1 MSLPILIGRIALT
14 LRNVSGWAEG
24 AEMPVILEFKAKQ
37 LYMKRFFSSVCI
49 VFLAFAALVVAPAQE
64 SFQQVQSRITEFT
77 LANGLRFIILERHQA
92 PVASFYTYVDA
103 GSAQEKTGLTGL
115 AHMFEHMAF
124 KGTSTIGTKNYSEE
138 KNSLE
143 RVDATFKALQKE
155 RDKGRKA
162 DPEAIK
168 KLEGEF

>member
-1 MSLPILIGRIALT
+1 MLAGGRRGLKC
-14 LRNVSGWAEG
+14 
-24 AEMPVILEFKAKQ
+24 P
-37 LYMKRFFSSVCI
+37 LYWNFRQSNKHMKRFFSPVRM
-49 VFLAFAALVVAPAQE
+49 VFLALAVLVVAPAQE

-124 KGTSTIGTKNYSEE
+124 
-138 KNSLE
+138 
-143 RVDATFKALQKE
+143 
-155 RDKGRKA
+155 
-162 DPEAIK
+162 
-168 KLEGEF
+168 